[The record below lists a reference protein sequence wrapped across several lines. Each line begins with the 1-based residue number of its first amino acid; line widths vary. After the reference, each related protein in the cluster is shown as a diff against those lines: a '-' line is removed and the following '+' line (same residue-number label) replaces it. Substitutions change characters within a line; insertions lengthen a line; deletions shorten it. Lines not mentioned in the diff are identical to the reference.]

1 MRGLKSSICSD
12 RLLMSNTRCCDMTD
26 KMREIHCEEIAC
38 LEQGFPLEIS
48 VVRQMLAYVGEQFIE
63 ELTI

>member
-1 MRGLKSSICSD
+1 
-12 RLLMSNTRCCDMTD
+12 MTD